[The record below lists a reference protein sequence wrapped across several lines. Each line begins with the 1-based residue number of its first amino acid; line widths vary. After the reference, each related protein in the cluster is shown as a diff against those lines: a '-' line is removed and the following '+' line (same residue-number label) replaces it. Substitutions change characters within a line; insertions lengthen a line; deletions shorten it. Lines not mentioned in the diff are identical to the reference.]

1 MASKKK
7 DDNFETLIKS
17 LKPIQFKLSHESQKW
32 DSYFKNLNIESI
44 NKTLHPKL
52 KPPLKYKDSLLHK
65 NVIYSY
71 KIHDDYYEYFE
82 NSNGEKKIPLKIEK
96 KLINKVQKFQK
107 EKLLK
112 KYEELFFNNNKEE
125 EKNVK
130 PKKLIQ
136 HHKVINRPL
145 FGLDP
150 GHYYPNYNAIKKRIP
165 CFDFS
170 KINNSNISKD
180 KEKNNENI
188 KNKIKQNITEE
199 NKKTENNEI
208 KNEKIDLYNSKI
220 KNAKMNNIF
229 IKLNLSQHIKNNSPK
244 IISRNPKN
252 NNNYF
257 PQIKS
262 SKEKIPKTKSII
274 KTYISHSKLRKIFS
288 TQNIISF
295 KKMSG
300 RNNESKRSHKI
311 SSSKDY
317 HPNYESNK
325 PHIPSYI
332 FKKSLDEKNYK
343 KFKIGKLIRSY
354 NYDPYKYY
362 AMDNSQ
368 NKNSC
373 DISKICS
380 KRNKSK
386 EIKGYNY
393 K

>member
-1 MASKKK
+1 M
-7 DDNFETLIKS
+7 
-17 LKPIQFKLSHESQKW
+17 
-32 DSYFKNLNIESI
+32 
-44 NKTLHPKL
+44 
-52 KPPLKYKDSLLHK
+52 
-65 NVIYSY
+65 
-71 KIHDDYYEYFE
+71 
-82 NSNGEKKIPLKIEK
+82 
-96 KLINKVQKFQK
+96 
-107 EKLLK
+107 
-112 KYEELFFNNNKEE
+112 
-125 EKNVK
+125 
-130 PKKLIQ
+130 
-136 HHKVINRPL
+136 
-145 FGLDP
+145 
-150 GHYYPNYNAIKKRIP
+150 
-165 CFDFS
+165 
-170 KINNSNISKD
+170 
-180 KEKNNENI
+180 
-188 KNKIKQNITEE
+188 
-199 NKKTENNEI
+199 
-208 KNEKIDLYNSKI
+208 
-220 KNAKMNNIF
+220 
-229 IKLNLSQHIKNNSPK
+229 SQHIKNNSPK

-325 PHIPSYI
+325 PFIKKISFIFFGKSIKNFYI
-332 FKKSLDEKNYK
+332 F
-343 KFKIGKLIRSY
+343 I
-354 NYDPYKYY
+354 KYY